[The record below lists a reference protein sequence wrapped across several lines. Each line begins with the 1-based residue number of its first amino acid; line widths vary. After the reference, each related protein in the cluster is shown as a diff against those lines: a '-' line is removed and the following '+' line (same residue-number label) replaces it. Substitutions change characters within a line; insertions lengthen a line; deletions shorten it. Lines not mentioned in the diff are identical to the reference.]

1 MSSPLRI
8 YATDHITSNI
18 QRPTTNICSCGKAHT
33 RPCMDGRPP
42 SAMRAPSS
50 TPRTEQQHLERYTI
64 APLITNQPGDISAS
78 TPRST
83 SHFDFNMQMLASAAR
98 MHGVN
103 TAGPTLPRMPARMST
118 NRISDSPEPE
128 SLHLDANA
136 TDATDSPLSVSTSA
150 ITTVAGAKTCAASNI
165 VKTTESV
172 QAADSATTADRLM
185 QRSAVRLSSTHG
197 RPTPTPYSTGSDR
210 SATMSDQAER
220 GAPTAPGPA
229 QISENRQKGHC
240 KSTPK
245 HLLSQNLK
253 AIASRVRR
261 AEASQRAGRNL
272 TPSGPAATSAT
283 SVNLE
288 IRNLVSSRVTRAL
301 SDRAVSLRA
310 VTPAKRGAACN
321 TEDDKSDSLTTKR
334 PRTTPRGKPSD
345 NQDARQQTPLESTAS
360 PLPSSPAN
368 VVLHPSTG
376 RVVSTMSLADIVLY
390 RQGDE
395 DLDWTK
401 FKDADVR
408 KKLQKIIAG
417 RKRRGP
423 EADRTSKKVRIS
435 EIEALTNAREI
446 CKSTE
451 PRSIRS
457 HGRVVYEDDD
467 QGGVEGAEESDH
479 QIERSRASAEPVRAA
494 LSGRYTAQSLADIAK
509 YSRGEDL
516 DWTKIS
522 DPVERK
528 AVRHTISDRKRL
540 DPDAVRSR
548 PMSNRDALAIAR
560 KRTVAHSDTIASTV
574 RNAGADDDAQPEL
587 NQLSDSEDDN
597 HNSTLDD
604 QALAKPVSRSTA
616 TVCPLRPQAAADLA
630 KYSHDGEDL
639 DWSKCH
645 DTRERNR
652 LRSIIAWRKHA
663 DKKAAKKVR
672 KNRKVQR
679 TRPDSGGST
688 INRDLEVVEPKEHAG
703 SAEEVDE
710 EIENEGVAEEE
721 DVEAETEEVEDEDGD
736 NEEADVAAVEDDEGE
751 DEEVE
756 NQESEV
762 EGADVA
768 AAADEGGEG
777 EEAEDVEVEV
787 EVEDED
793 EDEEGDVEEADV
805 VVAKDGN
812 AEVETAANAIEGAD
826 VALPEDK
833 EAEDEE
839 VVNPNGR
846 VGNAA
851 YDSPEPESLRS
862 DEVPTIDFVGGTFSE
877 QEYVQDFRATLDRIC
892 KSKSNAFYPRQC
904 RRIGALLAV
913 ASPPESY
920 EFLRC
925 TGEEAAK
932 RVETGVYFPG
942 PMVTSGQ
949 QPKPLQTQHQF
960 FNEYYDDTV
969 QVHVQDPSA
978 RVAKYE
984 PRVRIVN
991 IATVKAR
998 FSQPVIGTPWNVLEL
1013 AAHCDDGVR
1022 PAFLNNEDCTLLT
1035 KLKLPC
1041 TGETASRL
1049 GFTEGFQ
1056 EVEKWVLAAQA
1067 GALTEPHQ
1075 DSHGYSTYITV
1086 NQGYVGFGWLSNPT
1100 DDERAAWSNAHDT
1113 YSGGRWRYV
1122 ILRPSDTIYFPAG
1135 TVHFVF
1141 RHPDAGNTLA
1151 FGGHVLRCSQI
1162 VRWIKV
1168 VLAEQ
1173 ANGNITNE
1181 DLSISAPRYLD
1192 RVEKFVKQARK
1203 SGREEMWGGKDA
1215 IEEFLMLKQR
1225 FEAEATRVEKRLK
1238 KAGRRA

>member
-1 MSSPLRI
+1 
-8 YATDHITSNI
+8 
-18 QRPTTNICSCGKAHT
+18 
-33 RPCMDGRPP
+33 
-42 SAMRAPSS
+42 MRAPSS

-64 APLITNQPGDISAS
+64 APPITNQPGDISAS

-83 SHFDFNMQMLASAAR
+83 SHFGFNMQMLASAAR

-136 TDATDSPLSVSTSA
+136 ADATDSPLSVSTSA

-197 RPTPTPYSTGSDR
+197 RPPPTPYSTGSDR

-229 QISENRQKGHC
+229 QIIERLQNGHFQA
-240 KSTPK
+240 KPE
-245 HLLSQNLK
+245 HLLSQHPS
-253 AIASRVRR
+253 AVATRVRR
-261 AEASQRAGRNL
+261 AAGRL
-272 TPSGPAATSAT
+272 KAEKKATPLPSTPALAPAASPDLDTQHLVASRAT
-283 SVNLE
+283 LDDPA
-288 IRNLVSSRVTRAL
+288 SSFPT
-301 SDRAVSLRA
+301 
-310 VTPAKRGAACN
+310 VTPAKRAATGN
-321 TEDDKSDSLTTKR
+321 AEKSALMTAKR
-334 PRTTPRGKPSD
+334 PRTTSLPSGNEIYND
-345 NQDARQQTPLESTAS
+345 HHMQQQIPPESTAS
-360 PLPSSPAN
+360 PLSSPPAD

-376 RVVSTMSLADIVLY
+376 RVVSAMSLADIAMY
-390 RQGDE
+390 SQGGE

-401 FKDADVR
+401 VKDADVR
-408 KKLQKIIAG
+408 KELQKIIAG

-423 EADRTSKKVRIS
+423 QADRTSKKVRIS
-435 EIEALTNAREI
+435 EIEALTNTREI
-446 CKSTE
+446 SKSTE
-451 PRSIRS
+451 PRSLRS
-457 HGRVVYEDDD
+457 RERVVHEGDDE
-467 QGGVEGAEESDH
+467 GSVEAAEETDH
-479 QIERSRASAEPVRAA
+479 PIERDEDFAESRRAA
-494 LSGRYTAQSLADIAK
+494 YNSRCSVQSLADIAK
-509 YSRGEDL
+509 YAYDGEDL
-516 DWTKIS
+516 DWTRIE
-522 DPVERK
+522 DPEQRK
-528 AVRHTISDRKRL
+528 RIQHIVSDRKRF
-540 DPDAVRSR
+540 DPDAVRIR
-548 PMSNRDALAIAR
+548 APA
-560 KRTVAHSDTIASTV
+560 KKTVARVARVTESVSGAEDNADSDS
-574 RNAGADDDAQPEL
+574 GQ
-587 NQLSDSEDDN
+587 QSGSEDDHTPDEPPPPN
-597 HNSTLDD
+597 
-604 QALAKPVSRSTA
+604 PVSHSTA

-630 KYSHDGEDL
+630 KYSRDGEDL

-645 DTRERNR
+645 DSRERRR
-652 LRSIIAWRKHA
+652 LRNVIAQRKSA
-663 DKKAAKKVR
+663 DKKAAKKAR
-672 KNRKVQR
+672 RNRTAQR

-688 INRDLEVVEPKEHAG
+688 VNRELVAVEPNEPAE
-703 SAEEVDE
+703 SAREMY
-710 EIENEGVAEEE
+710 EGVVEEE
-721 DVEAETEEVEDEDGD
+721 DGEAEDGEAEDEEVEDEEGD
-736 NEEADVAAVEDDEGE
+736 DEEADVAAVEDDEGE
-751 DEEVE
+751 DEA
-756 NQESEV
+756 
-762 EGADVA
+762 ADVA
-768 AAADEGGEG
+768 AVQDEGGEG
-777 EEAEDVEVEV
+777 EEAEEEEAGD
-787 EVEDED
+787 VEDED
-793 EDEEGDVEEADV
+793 EEADVAVAEDEEADVEEAGVAVAEDGHADV
-805 VVAKDGN
+805 
-812 AEVETAANAIEGAD
+812 EGA
-826 VALPEDK
+826 VNENE
-833 EAEDEE
+833 EAENEE
-839 VVNPNGR
+839 VVNHNGR
-846 VGNAA
+846 VGTTA
-851 YDSPEPESLRS
+851 YDSPEPESLSS
-862 DEVPTIDFVGGTFSE
+862 DEVRTVDFVGGTFSE
-877 QEYVQDFRATLDRIC
+877 QEYVQDLRATLDRIC

-913 ASPPESY
+913 ASPPKSY

-998 FSQPVIGTPWNVLEL
+998 FSQPLTGTPWNVLEL

-1113 YSGGRWRYV
+1113 YTGGRWRYV
-1122 ILRPSDTIYFPAG
+1122 ILRPSDTVYFPAG

-1173 ANGNITNE
+1173 ANGSITNE